1 MKRKA
6 DAALI
11 SVVVPVYDEE
21 EGIHWFH
28 DELAKALNKMPDY
41 TFEVVYVNDGSQDN
55 SLEMLHNLKPADNII
70 GLQVIEL
77 SRNFGKEA
85 ALSAGMAGAS
95 GDAVLCMDADGQHPI
110 ECLEQFIE
118 KWHAGADVVIGVRGR
133 NEKEGFVKRYGSRIF
148 YASFNKLTGV
158 EMIPKSTDFRL
169 LDRKVVDEFNK
180 LHENNRITRG
190 LIDWLGY
197 RRELVYFDA
206 KARQFGTAGYTFKKL
221 AQLAMNTFV
230 SLSAVPLF
238 LAGYIGI
245 FFMAVGLV
253 VGLFVLVEQVLL
265 NDPLALQVTGTA
277 MLGILITFLVGVILS
292 TQGLIGLYIARILG
306 ESQGRPLYVIRE
318 KTTISK

>member
-6 DAALI
+6 DSPLVSI
-11 SVVVPVYDEE
+11 IVPVFNEE
-21 EGIHWFH
+21 EGISWFH
-28 DELAKALNKMPDY
+28 DELAKEAATLPDY
-41 TFEVVYVNDGSQDN
+41 SFEIIYVEDGSQDN
-55 SLEMLHNLKPADNII
+55 SLNVLLALKPAKNVRIK
-70 GLQVIEL
+70 VIEF

-85 ALSAGMAGAS
+85 ALSAGISAS
-95 GDAVLCMDADGQHPI
+95 TGDAVLAMDADGQHPI
-110 ECLEQFIE
+110 ECIDQFIS
-118 KWHAGADVVIGVRGR
+118 KWQEGADVVVGVRGR
-133 NEKEGFVKRYGSRIF
+133 NEKEGLIKRYGSRVF

-158 EMIPKSTDFRL
+158 KMIPKSTDYRL

-180 LHENNRITRG
+180 LRENNRITRG

-197 RRELVYFDA
+197 RREFVYFDA

-221 AQLAMNTFV
+221 FQLAMNTFV

-238 LAGYIGI
+238 LAGYMGI

-253 VGLFVLVEQVLL
+253 VGLFVLIEQVLL
-265 NDPLALQVTGTA
+265 NDPLALEVTGTA

-306 ESQGRPLYVIRE
+306 ESQGRPLYVVRDTQE
-318 KTTISK
+318 LDPK